1 MTTYAAT
8 ALSARAQREAGRE
21 ETRLRFRVY
30 SAVYAG
36 LAVLALAFLA
46 LVPVV
51 ALA

>member
-1 MTTYAAT
+1 MASYAPTAYAAP
-8 ALSARAQREAGRE
+8 AKREASRE
-21 ETRLRFRVY
+21 QTPLRFRVY

>member
-1 MTTYAAT
+1 MASYAAT
-8 ALSARAQREAGRE
+8 ALSAPAQRDATRE
-21 ETRLRFRVY
+21 ETPLRFRVY